1 MSKKITSPG
10 YVAAMELAEAV
21 RGGSVCE
28 DVGKARAMQGARR
41 LGVFKNAVAPAQAG
55 ASQGV
60 STKAS
65 NGPLPA
71 QGRRNSMQTACFSTN
86 RAYRETKASPET
98 HVSDGSRD
106 LPASNSGMSTLA
118 ASRAQARVIRR
129 PYPCDPTLQQTR
141 CQPSARSLTCTAGLG
156 LLADRT
162 FGLETCH

>member
-98 HVSDGSRD
+98 HAGDESRV
-106 LPASNSGMSTLA
+106 LPASNSVLSASA
-118 ASRAQARVIRR
+118 ASRVQARVIRR
-129 PYPCDPTLQQTR
+129 PYPYDPTLQLTR
-141 CQPSARSLTCTAGLG
+141 CQLSA
-156 LLADRT
+156 
-162 FGLETCH
+162 